1 MSKSHNLNLG
11 WAIPLSVALLTCS
24 KAFAI
29 PFNGAD
35 PRALGMGSATVA
47 AGNPIDAPFSNP
59 ALLTEATTPGFGLT
73 LPFVTAHASD
83 RQDVVDHVRDVE
95 DDFDRLDR
103 YDSIEAILNN
113 RVAALSD
120 VNDLDHDLRQ
130 IDDDRVFAN
139 AAAGL
144 AIKLPISQVQVAFF
158 YDAQAFLG
166 GHGVYTPEDQAFVQS
181 ARQYLA
187 CGVLCSFL
195 PPPVLP
201 DHVTSYVDVRGVMIQ
216 EAGLSFAW
224 KMDNLGGLSIG
235 ISPKYQRI
243 YTLDYRDPAD
253 DVSFDLNRGRRDYS
267 DGNIDVGIIK
277 PLGEHWQ
284 LGLVGQNLIKN
295 DYKTDRDNTISI
307 KPQARAGLA
316 YRQDKWTLAADLDL
330 TKNEDMGVFDGDTRF
345 ASLGGE
351 YRIWNNLALRA
362 GVQTNLADNDLIK
375 NMGTLGVG
383 LNVHGVQFDVGA
395 GAGHREYS
403 LGLRAGYQ
411 F

>member
-1 MSKSHNLNLG
+1 MSKGHNHNLG

-59 ALLTEATTPGFGLT
+59 ALLTEPTMPGFGLT
-73 LPFVTAHASD
+73 LPFVTAHGSD
-83 RQDVVDHVRDVE
+83 RQDVVDHVHNVE
-95 DDFDRLDR
+95 HDFDRLDK
-103 YDSIEAILNN
+103 YDSIQAVLSN
-113 RVAALSD
+113 RRAAL
-120 VNDLDHDLRQ
+120 NDINSLDHDLRQ

-166 GHGVYTPEDQAFVQS
+166 GHGVYTPEDQAFVRT

-224 KMDNLGGLSIG
+224 RMESLGGLSIG

-253 DVSFDLNRGRRDYS
+253 HVRFDLNENRRD
-267 DGNIDVGIIK
+267 
-277 PLGEHWQ
+277 
-284 LGLVGQNLIKN
+284 
-295 DYKTDRDNTISI
+295 
-307 KPQARAGLA
+307 
-316 YRQDKWTLAADLDL
+316 
-330 TKNEDMGVFDGDTRF
+330 
-345 ASLGGE
+345 
-351 YRIWNNLALRA
+351 
-362 GVQTNLADNDLIK
+362 
-375 NMGTLGVG
+375 
-383 LNVHGVQFDVGA
+383 
-395 GAGHREYS
+395 
-403 LGLRAGYQ
+403 
-411 F
+411 